1 MDPNRLQAYSIPI
14 GRVVEAVRG
23 GNREVGGRLL
33 EFGGSEYMVRG
44 RGYAR
49 TLEDFGNIALKAGE
63 NGTVIRVKDIGEVTL
78 GPDLRRGASDLN
90 GKGEVVSGIVVMRS
104 GENALEVI
112 KRVKAKLKEI
122 EPGLPAGV
130 KIVPIYD
137 RSELIQRAIGNVSHT
152 IVEVIVTVVLII
164 LVFLWHFPS
173 AAIPIVTMPVAVLL
187 AFIPFR
193 LMGISANIMS
203 LAGMAIAFGELVDAA
218 IVVVEQTHKKL
229 EEWEK
234 SGRQWRPARNRD
246 RCRKRSRRTDLLRPA
261 GDRRLVPAGAHA
273 GSAGRTYV
281 QAAGLYQDAGDGG
294 RRRAGHHA

>member
-1 MDPNRLQAYSIPI
+1 MAFPI
-14 GRVVEAVRG
+14 SRVVEAVRG
-23 GNREVGGRLL
+23 GNNEAGGRLL
-33 EFGGSEYMVRG
+33 EFGGTEYMVRG

-49 TLEDFGNIALKAGE
+49 TLEDFGNIVLSASE
-63 NGTVIRVKDIGEVTL
+63 DGTPIRIKDVGQVAL
-78 GPDLRRGASDLN
+78 GPDLRRGASDLD

-122 EPGLPAGV
+122 EPGTAGGREDRSHLRPFGADPAAPSAGV
-130 KIVPIYD
+130 
-137 RSELIQRAIGNVSHT
+137 RQT

-173 AAIPIVTMPVAVLL
+173 AAIPIITMPVAVLL

-203 LAGMAIAFGELVDAA
+203 LAGMAIAFGELVDAS

-229 EEWEK
+229 EVWEK
-234 SGRQWRPARNRD
+234 NGRTRRPPRSCD
-246 RCRKRSRRTDLLRPA
+246 RC
-261 GDRRLVPAGAHA
+261 G
-273 GSAGRTYV
+273 
-281 QAAGLYQDAGDGG
+281 
-294 RRRAGHHA
+294 